1 MSTGPPDRKTT
12 TLERQNPT
20 HPLPPLNLDVIWA
33 FYTDENAVD
42 VRWSDPTELS
52 NNNGFD
58 IQGVNVYRSTDS
70 EFGPYEKLNDSPV
83 QSTFYRDAT
92 QNELVQGED
101 VSDRFLS
108 RGDDDNAGKYI
119 FRVKNYP
126 MVKPNS
132 EATPANHP
140 SDVTVKI
147 DGEEVIPLRVYGET
161 GEVQLNTAPQANAA
175 TNKVEEATLPDPD
188 SVVEVTYRYNLN
200 LVRNELDQ
208 RIFYRV
214 TTVGTRDS
222 WDGELRETPLEWTEP
237 KTVNHMENMDYIWQ
251 EAVRRNAWILD
262 QAGERVKVF
271 VRKYM
276 GERCPNYDDD
286 YKQSE
291 NDCEICYG
299 TGIVGGY
306 EGPYD
311 IKVAPQDADKRLEY
325 TERGLS
331 LNQEYEVWTGPS
343 PMLSQRDFLVKQNND
358 RFSIGSV
365 RMPTNRGNVLQQH
378 FSLDLIDE
386 NDIRYDVK
394 IDTSNL
400 DYPETR
406 YIDWDDDP
414 EETTT
419 PQVTEQDNVP
429 DSIEQRGRTPTYE
442 NINNTS

>member
-1 MSTGPPDRKTT
+1 MGAGPPDRKTK

-33 FYTDENAVD
+33 FYTDQNAVD
-42 VRWSDPTELS
+42 LRWTSPTELS
-52 NNNGFD
+52 NNNGFS

-70 EFGPYEKLNDSPV
+70 EYGPYEKLNDSPI
-83 QSTFYRDAT
+83 QATYWRDGT
-92 QNELVQGED
+92 QNELVVEED
-101 VSDRFLS
+101 VSGRFLS
-108 RGDDDNAGKYI
+108 RGDNNAGSYI
-119 FRVKNYP
+119 FRVKNHP
-126 MVKPNS
+126 VVKPES

-140 SDVTVKI
+140 ADVTVKI

-161 GEVQLNTAPQANAA
+161 GEVQLNTHSTPDPA
-175 TNKVEEATLPDPD
+175 TNDIIEPVLPDPD
-188 SVVEVTYRYNLN
+188 STVTCTYRYNLN
-200 LVRNELDQ
+200 LVKNELDQ

-222 WDGELRETPLEWTEP
+222 WDGEMRETPLEWTEP
-237 KTVNHMENMDYIWQ
+237 KTVDHMENMDYIWQ
-251 EAVRRNAWILD
+251 EAIRRNSWILD

-276 GERCPNYDDD
+276 GERCPNYDID
-286 YKQSE
+286 YKQPE
-291 NDCEICYG
+291 NKCDICYG

-311 IKVAPQDADKRLEY
+311 IKIAPSDADKRVEQ
-325 TERGLS
+325 TERGLF
-331 LNQEYEVWTGPS
+331 LEQDYEVWTGPS

-378 FSLDLIDE
+378 FGVNLIDE
-386 NDIRYDVK
+386 NDIRYKVPVGGTKD
-394 IDTSNL
+394 L
-400 DYPETR
+400 EYPETR

-414 EETTT
+414 EKTTN
-419 PQVTEQDNVP
+419 PQITEQDHVP
-429 DSIEQRGRTPTYE
+429 DSIEERGRTPTYE